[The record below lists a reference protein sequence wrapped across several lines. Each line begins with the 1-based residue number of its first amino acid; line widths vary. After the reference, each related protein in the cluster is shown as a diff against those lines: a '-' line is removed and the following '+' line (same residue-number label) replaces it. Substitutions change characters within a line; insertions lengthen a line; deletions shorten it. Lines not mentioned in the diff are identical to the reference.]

1 MINRKPQQA
10 PDWGLMIEDLISAG
24 VSQADI
30 GKAMGVDL
38 TDRMLRHYRA
48 GVQPAFHRGDAVV
61 ELWCKTAKK
70 RRSDV
75 PMVPFTRGHRV
86 PTNREVSQAP
96 RLAGN
101 LPSFPP
107 IQAAAAKVAA
117 AVKRAAPRRKKEQ
130 PA

>member
-61 ELWCKTAKK
+61 ELWCKTRKKK
-70 RRSDV
+70 RDDV
-75 PMVPFTRGHRV
+75 PMIPITRGHRV
-86 PTNREVSQAP
+86 SSNREPSTGPKVT
-96 RLAGN
+96 GT

-107 IQAAAAKVAA
+107 VNSV
-117 AVKRAAPRRKKEQ
+117 AVKRAAQRRPKRE

>member
-1 MINRKPQQA
+1 MTKTPQMA
-10 PDWGLMIEDLISAG
+10 PNWGQLFDDLLAAGISQSA
-24 VSQADI
+24 I

-48 GVQPAFHRGDAVV
+48 GVEPAFTRGDAVV

-70 RRSDV
+70 KRSDV

-107 IQAAAAKVAA
+107 IQATAAKVAA

>member
-1 MINRKPQQA
+1 MTRNPQMA
-10 PDWGLMIEDLISAG
+10 PDWGLLFDDLLGAG
-24 VSQADI
+24 LNQEAI
-30 GKAMGVDL
+30 GAAMGVDL

-61 ELWCKTAKK
+61 ELWCKRCKKK
-70 RRSDV
+70 RGDL
-75 PMVPFTRGHRV
+75 PMLPVVRGHRV

-117 AVKRAAPRRKKEQ
+117 AVKRATPRRKKEQ

>member
-1 MINRKPQQA
+1 MTKTPQMA
-10 PDWGLMIEDLISAG
+10 PNWGQLFDDLLAAGISQSA
-24 VSQADI
+24 I

-48 GVQPAFHRGDAVV
+48 GVEPAFTRGDAVV

-70 RRSDV
+70 KRSDV